1 MATESRQLLS
11 RPERQETIL
20 RGAAH
25 AFAQSGYAGTSMED
39 VAAASGITKLI
50 VYRHFESKEELY
62 RAVLQRVADRL
73 TEVFLAGLSRSERRG
88 LGVNTLLTVARE
100 DPEAFILMFRHASR
114 EPQFESYALEQRER
128 SVHAASTLL
137 GGSIPDPLIHQ
148 WAAETIVSYLVEAV
162 LNWLDDGDS
171 ERDDEFVDRVTDG
184 LHAIHQAWTTRG

>member
-73 TEVFLAGLSRSERRG
+73 TEVFLAGLSRAERRG
-88 LGVNTLLTVARE
+88 LGVQTLLTVARE

-114 EPQFESYALEQRER
+114 EPQFESYAREQQER
-128 SVHAASTLL
+128 SVHAASTLI
-137 GGSIPDPLIHQ
+137 GASIPDPLIHQ
-148 WAAETIVSYLVEAV
+148 WAAETIVSYLVGAV
-162 LNWLDDGDS
+162 LNWLDDGDPA
-171 ERDDEFVDRVTDG
+171 RDAEFVDHVTDG
-184 LHAIHQAWTTRG
+184 LHAIHTAWTTRR